1 MKRIFDPHVRWPRTA
16 VSFPSKAQDCAPEA
30 KPDETTDEMT
40 TESMTVSM
48 PIAATASAEVP
59 RAVDMSE
66 DVALFRAFLGGDDVA
81 AITVFRKFH
90 RRLFVYCTKV
100 LGSAEQAEDVVGEVW
115 ERVVKLRSNP
125 PEVHSPIGFL
135 LKVARN
141 LCLNH
146 IRSRREH
153 VSLANVAESDHPA
166 HAPDSRSELEER
178 LIGALETLPF
188 ETREILVL
196 NAYCGYRF
204 DEIATMLEKT
214 PEAVWARAS
223 RARAQ
228 LRRMV
233 LDGSNDGGRE

>member
-1 MKRIFDPHVRWPRTA
+1 MKKNSATDVRWGRKA
-16 VSFPSKAQDCAPEA
+16 VSFPV
-30 KPDETTDEMT
+30 KPQPNEPDEMT
-40 TESMTVSM
+40 SHSMTMTM
-48 PIAATASAEVP
+48 PMAAGESADAP
-59 RAVDMSE
+59 QAVNMSE
-66 DVALFRAFLGGDDVA
+66 DAALFRDFLGGDDVA
-81 AITVFRKFH
+81 AIKVFRKFH
-90 RRLFVYCTKV
+90 RRLFVYCSKV
-100 LGSAEQAEDVVGEVW
+100 LGSPEQAEDVVGEVW

-146 IRSRREH
+146 IRSRRDH
-153 VSLANVAESDHPA
+153 QSLSAMDESDHPTYS
-166 HAPDSRSELEER
+166 PEPRSELEER
-178 LIGALETLPF
+178 LIGALDTLPF

-204 DEIATMLEKT
+204 DEIATMLDKS

-233 LDGSNDGGRE
+233 LEDSGSTKGDTKQ